1 MIGRSRCGDACDMKD
16 FADGQFD
23 VVLTVYTLRNFPDI
37 TIALGEMVR
46 VLRPGG
52 ASLIVFARV

>member
-1 MIGRSRCGDACDMKD
+1 MKD